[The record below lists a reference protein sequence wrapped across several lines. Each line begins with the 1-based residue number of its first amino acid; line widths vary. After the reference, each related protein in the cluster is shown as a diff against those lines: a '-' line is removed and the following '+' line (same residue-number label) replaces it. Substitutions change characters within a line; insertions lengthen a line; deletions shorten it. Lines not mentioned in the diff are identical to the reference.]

1 MDGFSYT
8 NIFETKGIEYLAIIA
23 FFIILIPFW
32 ILLNKQA
39 KISKQIKRIIGILS
53 ASVLKI
59 PQGLFFSKNHTWTH
73 LERSGSATVG
83 LDDLLLH
90 ITGTVNFRNLKNP
103 GDMINKGDLLTEV
116 NQNGKILRIFS
127 PISGKIL
134 ASNTLLKDNPELSSE
149 DPYGKGW
156 IYKIKP
162 TSWIAE
168 TSSYYLAEEAM
179 LEEVTAVA
187 VKRVISWQIE
197 QEMKAQSLTKTAMAK
212 KMHTS
217 RAALNRLLDETDTS
231 LTLTTLASAAAALGK
246 KVRLELSAD

>member
-32 ILLNKQA
+32 ILLNKQV
-39 KISKQIKRIIGILS
+39 KISKQIKRIMGVLS
-53 ASVLKI
+53 ANVLKI

-73 LERSGSATVG
+73 LERSGSAKVG

-90 ITGTVNFRNLKNP
+90 ITGTVNFNQMKNP
-103 GDMINKGDLLTEV
+103 GDMIRKGDLLTEV
-116 NQNGKILRIFS
+116 DQNGKILRIFS

-134 ASNTLLKDNPELSSE
+134 ASNVLLKDNPELSSE

-162 TSWIAE
+162 TNWIAE
-168 TSSYYLAEEAM
+168 TSSYYLAEEATQWSKTE
-179 LEEVTAVA
+179 LERFKDFMAHSAGKYGTYPSLAVLQDGGELCDNVLAELPNEV
-187 VKRVISWQIE
+187 WQDFQKE
-197 QEMKAQSLTKTAMAK
+197 FLDNPMK
-212 KMHTS
+212 
-217 RAALNRLLDETDTS
+217 
-231 LTLTTLASAAAALGK
+231 
-246 KVRLELSAD
+246 